1 MKFDSNGE
9 IVSSDHRSSGSE
21 GDSGGKDLK
30 FVKQR
35 SLKSLPSPSKNIA
48 SSAGVKSKIGK
59 DEKMQYSIPEEKEVD
74 ESVVASAVRPWNLRT
89 RRAACKAPNQT
100 GGGSSK
106 LDEHQSQKQNVMM
119 KKK

>member
-48 SSAGVKSKIGK
+48 SSSGVKSNIGK
-59 DEKMQYSIPEEKEVD
+59 DGDDGIEEFRAKFMVHFQTAAEKM
-74 ESVVASAVRPWNLRT
+74 
-89 RRAACKAPNQT
+89 
-100 GGGSSK
+100 
-106 LDEHQSQKQNVMM
+106 
-119 KKK
+119 